1 MFRLPPEL
9 DPSSFAAPAPIRVA
23 SIREAQAARHAAVDP
38 VAMAAALPAPLR
50 RILLLAADDVA
61 GRGYPVWAIAAV
73 AGWSDEV
80 TFARADRLSRLR
92 LVQLR
97 LAYEDRDM
105 DVIPTPAGRRVA
117 ALLLAWR
124 S

>member
-1 MFRLPPEL
+1 MFTLPPEL
-9 DPSSFAAPAPIRVA
+9 DDRLFASPDPVRVA
-23 SIREAQAARHAAVDP
+23 SIREANRARYAPVDP
-38 VAMAAALPAPLR
+38 VATAAVLPAPLR

-97 LAYEDRDM
+97 LAYDDRDM
-105 DVIPTPAGRRVA
+105 DVIPTAAGRRVA
-117 ALLLAWR
+117 ALLISWR